1 MHCKGIRNRILNL
14 NDNKAKEYDTKEIEK
29 YKNKIEYLSTLSTLV
44 RKLLN
49 NEIKE
54 GEHPLFEKID
64 KELGI
69 IIPKWIELFEDKSYI
84 EVNLLFL
91 IFLYFLSVFYNFYTS

>member
-1 MHCKGIRNRILNL
+1 MQNKKVDMNFYLNESILHYKRIRNRILKL
-14 NDNKAKEYDTKEIEK
+14 YVEESKEYNIKEIEK
-29 YKNKIEYLSTLSTLV
+29 YKNKNEYLIMLSTFV

-54 GEHPLFEKID
+54 GEHPLVKKID

-69 IIPKWIELFEDKSYI
+69 IIPKWIELFDDKSYM
-84 EVNLLFL
+84 EV
-91 IFLYFLSVFYNFYTS
+91 ICYF